1 MLSKNFLV
9 ISAPN
14 SIEIPLLDFYLPYNS
29 VGSAHNKSHM
39 IPASGISLNLSTFLI
54 SSKVTPS

>member
-1 MLSKNFLV
+1 V

-14 SIEIPLLDFYLPYNS
+14 SIEIPLLDFYLPYKT

-39 IPASGISLNLSTFLI
+39 IPESGIS
-54 SSKVTPS
+54 